1 MSGALSGVN
10 ILGFTYAGTANFVMR
25 VLGMHGA
32 TVVRVESHTRPCN
45 LRLATPFK
53 DGKPGINRSGFYAMA
68 NNDRYSIAL
77 NLKHPKAPSVSERLI
92 RWADVVFENF
102 TPGTLNKIGLG
113 YKDISTLKPDIIMIS
128 ISSQG
133 QTGPHSSVASYGPQ
147 LQALTGHVNLTGWP
161 DRGPCQIDQSYPD
174 FITPSY
180 AAIAVIGALIHKRRT
195 GKGQY
200 IDCSNLEPS
209 VQWVAP
215 AILDYSVNK
224 HVMMRNGNRVPSA
237 APHNSYPCK
246 EDDSWCAI
254 AVTND
259 KEWASFCM
267 VIGKP
272 ELKDDPKF
280 TTLPARKS
288 NEEELDRIVADWTIN
303 YTATE
308 VTEKMQAAGV
318 SSGKVQSFK
327 DIVSDKQLRHRNYFR
342 PLEHPELGWYDAY
355 APSYILSR
363 TPAELRL
370 PAPCLGEHTE
380 FVCRELIN
388 MSDEEFVEL
397 LTDNLFD

>member
-1 MSGALSGVN
+1 MSGAFDGVN
-10 ILGFTYAGTANFVMR
+10 VLGFTYAGTANFTMR

-53 DGKPGINRSGFYAMA
+53 DNKPGINRSGFFAMA

-77 NLKHPKAPSVSERLI
+77 NLKHPKAPSVLKKLI
-92 RWADVVFENF
+92 QWADVVVENF
-102 TPGTLNKIGLG
+102 TPGTLDRIGLG
-113 YKDISTLKPDIIMIS
+113 YKDISVIKPGIIMLS

-133 QTGPHSSVASYGPQ
+133 QTGMHSSVASYGPQ

-174 FITPSY
+174 FITPAY
-180 AAIAVIGALIHKRRT
+180 AAIALIGALIYHKRT

-200 IDCSNLEPS
+200 IDCSNFEPA

-215 AILDYSVNK
+215 ALLDYSANK
-224 HVMMRNGNRVPSA
+224 HIQTRAGNRVPSA
-237 APHNSYPCK
+237 APHNAYRCQG
-246 EDDSWCAI
+246 DDTWCTI
-254 AVTND
+254 VVTNEQ
-259 KEWASFCM
+259 EWASFCRA
-267 VIGKP
+267 IGKP
-272 ELKDDPKF
+272 ELEDDPRF
-280 TTLPARKS
+280 STLLDRKR
-288 NEEELDRIVADWTIN
+288 NEEELDRIVEGWTVN
-303 YTATE
+303 LSAEE
-308 VTEKMQAAGV
+308 VTKKMQAARV
-318 SSGKVQSFK
+318 SAGKVQSFK
-327 DIVSDKQLRHRNYFR
+327 DIINDKQLRHRNYFQ
-342 PLEHPELGWYDAY
+342 PLEHAEMGWYDAY

-380 FVCRELIN
+380 YVCKEFLN

-397 LTDNLFD
+397 LTDNLFE

>member
-1 MSGALSGVN
+1 MSGAFDGVN
-10 ILGFTYAGTANFVMR
+10 ILGFTYAGTANFTMR
-25 VLGMHGA
+25 VMGMHGA
-32 TVVRVESHTRPCN
+32 TVVRVESHNRPCN

-53 DGKPGINRSGFYAMA
+53 DNKPGINRSGFFAMA

-77 NLKHPKAPSVSERLI
+77 NLKHPKAPPVLERLI
-92 RWADVVFENF
+92 NWADVVVENF
-102 TPGTLNKIGLG
+102 TPGTMDRVGLG
-113 YKDISTLKPDIIMIS
+113 YKAISAMKPEIIMLS

-174 FITPSY
+174 FITPAY
-180 AAIAVIGALIHKRRT
+180 AAIALIGALIYQKRT

-200 IDCSNLEPS
+200 IDCSNLEPA

-215 AILDYSVNK
+215 ALLDYSANQ
-224 HVMMRNGNRVPSA
+224 HIQTRDGNRVFFA
-237 APHNSYPCK
+237 APHNAYPCRG
-246 EDDSWCAI
+246 DDIWCAI
-254 AVTND
+254 AVTTEQ
-259 KEWASFCM
+259 EWANFCT

-272 ELKDDPKF
+272 ALKDDPRF
-280 TTLPARKS
+280 STLHDRKK
-288 NEEELDRIVADWTIN
+288 NEDELDRIVESWTVN
-303 YTATE
+303 LSANE
-308 VTEKMQAAGV
+308 VSKKLQAFGISA
-318 SSGKVQSFK
+318 GKVQSFK
-327 DIVSDKQLRHRNYFR
+327 DVVNDEQLRHRNYFQ
-342 PLEHPELGWYDAY
+342 PLEHAEMGWYDAY

-380 FVCRELIN
+380 YICKELLS

-397 LTDNLFD
+397 LVDNLFE